1 MDKKQTKTN
10 LPPSTNYKYVL
21 LSESNHRGNFLEYI
35 FLKKKKKSHEPLQAR
50 TRCYLYLAILGLG
63 HLSMPMHA
71 SLVHEKSQYT

>member
-35 FLKKKKKSHEPLQAR
+35 FLEKKNLTSLCKLA
-50 TRCYLYLAILGLG
+50 RCYLYLAILGLG

-71 SLVHEKSQYT
+71 SLVHEKPQYT